1 MNNNHCTSYTGGR
14 IGNFGNESSAEV
26 ERKHTIVQSLWTKP
40 ITDYNR
46 LRETLFLAALSLEY
60 AHRSGYKVNMHTDS
74 LGIRLLRNFGYDKL
88 CSTLATIPSSV
99 PVDLFAAGKFY
110 AMRAEGIGKVHVDI
124 DVLLKKP
131 GILDRFY
138 TNRYIDCICQME
150 EDMPQ
155 VSHTNIITSMFQL
168 GYPAATRPNWN
179 GSMNTGVVGFNNPIL
194 AARYMNNYFDALKMY
209 TKDVFDKYKAENPD
223 AWMAFDFILEQV
235 NLSCMSVGYNACT
248 LLPTKE
254 PSIIADKIGYQHL
267 QGFYKWSDQP
277 IIKRELQRL
286 NPELYM
292 KVIRN
297 FAFLE

>member
-40 ITDYNR
+40 ITDYKR
-46 LRETLFLAALSLEY
+46 LRETLFLAALSLEC

-88 CSTLATIPSSV
+88 CSTLASIPSSV

-254 PSIIADKIGYQHL
+254 PSIVADKIGYQHL

>member
-40 ITDYNR
+40 ITDYKR

-88 CSTLATIPSSV
+88 CSTLANIPSSV

-209 TKDVFDKYKAENPD
+209 TKDVFDKYKAENPG

-297 FAFLE
+297 FAFIE

>member
-40 ITDYNR
+40 ITDYKR

-60 AHRSGYKVNMHTDS
+60 AHRSGYKVNMHTDG
-74 LGIRLLRNFGYDKL
+74 LGILLLRNFGYDKL
-88 CSTLATIPSSV
+88 CSTLANIPPGV
-99 PVDLFAAGKFY
+99 PVELFAAGKFY

-209 TKDVFDKYKAENPD
+209 TKDVFDKYKAENPG